1 MTSPMRRLIR
11 KNQRYAGSAIRRIAT
26 TVTATMRPADPL
38 RLNPERLPDSG
49 SINFIL
55 PPVRK
60 PSQMGGEG
68 FYLAEK
74 PASGVSEFCVVVT
87 PFLDVY
93 WMGITQYIMPP
104 PNFPQRYDFK

>member
-1 MTSPMRRLIR
+1 MTSPIRTLIR

-26 TVTATMRPADPL
+26 TATATMRPADPL
-38 RLNPERLPDSG
+38 KLNRVRLNPERLPDSG
-49 SINFIL
+49 SIGFIL

-60 PSQMGGEG
+60 TLGRVGED

-74 PASGVSEFCVVVT
+74 VVSESLRILAVVT

-93 WMGITQYIMPP
+93 
-104 PNFPQRYDFK
+104 

>member
-1 MTSPMRRLIR
+1 MTSPIRKLIR

-38 RLNPERLPDSG
+38 RLNPVRLNPERLPDSG
-49 SINFIL
+49 SISFIL
-55 PPVRK
+55 PLARK

-74 PASGVSEFCVVVT
+74 RASEGIRICVVVT
-87 PFLDVY
+87 PFLVVY
-93 WMGITQYIMPP
+93 WMDIL
-104 PNFPQRYDFK
+104 